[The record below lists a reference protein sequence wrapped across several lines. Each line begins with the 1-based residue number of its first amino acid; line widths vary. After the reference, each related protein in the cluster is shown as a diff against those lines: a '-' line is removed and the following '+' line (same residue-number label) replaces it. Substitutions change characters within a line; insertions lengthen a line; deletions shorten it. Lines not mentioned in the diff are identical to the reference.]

1 MTKET
6 VKLDPLSWKIL
17 EELQENARVPYT
29 EIGRK
34 IGLTGPA
41 VAERVQKMEDGGII
55 KGYHASVDLHRIG
68 YSLTAIINVSI
79 TSGNI
84 HNFLKYI
91 NSVKEVFE
99 CNRVTGS
106 SSVVLK
112 VALREPLELEK
123 LINSLIEYGSPTTAI
138 VLSTPISHRIFHM

>member
-1 MTKET
+1 MTKESNRI
-6 VKLDPLSWKIL
+6 DNLSWKIL
-17 EELQENARVPYT
+17 EELQENARISYT

-41 VAERVQKMEDGGII
+41 VAERVKKMEEDGII
-55 KGYHASVDLHRIG
+55 NGYRAAIDLHSIG
-68 YSLTAIINVSI
+68 YSLTAIISVSI
-79 TSGNI
+79 NAGNI
-84 HNFLKYI
+84 HNFLRYI

-112 VALREPLELEK
+112 VALRDPLELEK
-123 LINSLIEYGSPTTAI
+123 LVNSLIEYGSPTTSI
-138 VLSTPISHRIFHM
+138 VLSTPISHRVFRK